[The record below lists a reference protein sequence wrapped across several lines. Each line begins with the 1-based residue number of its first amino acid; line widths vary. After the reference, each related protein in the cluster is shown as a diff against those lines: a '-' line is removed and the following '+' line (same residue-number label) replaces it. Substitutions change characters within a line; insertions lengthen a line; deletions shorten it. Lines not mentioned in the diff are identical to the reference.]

1 MYLIF
6 DHLTSIV
13 IGTVVLVLLAG
24 LHLGTQNENIDAIR
38 SETNRA
44 RLLDFVHVL
53 ERDLRNA
60 GSGATEPGVIA
71 WSDVAP
77 SAGQPVAALEF
88 FTTVD
93 TSATALPSRL
103 RYDIA
108 VSDSSKIEGQW
119 VYLYELRRLEHDGTD
134 FALVSSSTPTVR
146 KFELT
151 LLDESGTVT
160 ALPSLARAFAV
171 RVVTISPHG
180 VDNITSDSRW
190 ETVIWPVNLRLF

>member
-13 IGTVVLVLLAG
+13 MGTVVLLLVAG

-60 GSGATEPGVIA
+60 GSGATEPGVIS
-71 WSDVAP
+71 WSGAVP
-77 SAGQPVAALEF
+77 SAGQPVTALEF

-108 VSDSSKIEGQW
+108 ISDSSRIDGQW
-119 VYLYELRRLEHDGTD
+119 AYLYELRRLEYNGSA

-146 KFELT
+146 HFALT
-151 LLDESGTVT
+151 LLDDSGAVT
-160 ALPSLARAFAV
+160 AQPSLARAFAV

-180 VDNITSDSRW
+180 ADKITSDSRW